1 MDIGNGKC
9 LALSNAS
16 VGDCRAMF
24 NSTRRSGKR
33 ESLAGAA
40 GTHGSSVSR
49 FNTGRLLAV
58 GIFEISRVSIRSMK
72 SVGTE
77 ICDPQ
82 RSILHTSGHVA
93 LCRCW
98 ICHSSGMSSPL
109 WWWSCGTYS
118 GVIKL

>member
-16 VGDCRAMF
+16 AGDCRAMF

-49 FNTGRLLAV
+49 FNTGRLLVV

-77 ICDPQ
+77 RCDPQ

-93 LCRCW
+93 L
-98 ICHSSGMSSPL
+98 SAVAGFVTVLNVFSP
-109 WWWSCGTYS
+109 CG
-118 GVIKL
+118 GGHVEHILV